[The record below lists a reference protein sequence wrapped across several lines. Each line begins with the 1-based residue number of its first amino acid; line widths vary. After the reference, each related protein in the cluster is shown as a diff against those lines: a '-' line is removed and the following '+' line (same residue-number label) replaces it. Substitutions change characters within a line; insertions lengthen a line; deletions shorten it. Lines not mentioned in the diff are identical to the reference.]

1 MPAYSIRSSLLNAIR
16 MASLCGVAFILK
28 NLNATPDSS
37 PKDFKGLN
45 LSLYDEQTGK
55 RYLRLSYD
63 EAVAERKKLG
73 FLQLNLAF
81 LNVRNLKIEID
92 PRHIDAEGIV
102 SLFEKVSKTRGIR
115 YAVAEPMELLVITSD
130 GKISVQGEKGKFSKD
145 GSLKLWGNALLI
157 SGKKET
163 RSNAFTITILPENHG
178 ILFSEQDGSF
188 SLRIPLR
195 KNKK

>member
-1 MPAYSIRSSLLNAIR
+1 MPPYALRSLLLWAV
-16 MASLCGVAFILK
+16 SFSSFCGVACILP
-28 NLNATPDSS
+28 NLNSAPNLS

-63 EAVAERKKLG
+63 EALAERKKLG

-81 LNVRNLKIEID
+81 LKVRNLKIEMN
-92 PRHIDAEGIV
+92 PRHIDADGIL
-102 SLFEKVSKTRGIR
+102 SLFKKVSKTRGIR
-115 YAVAEPMELLVITSD
+115 YAVAEPIELLIITSD

-145 GSLKLWGNALLI
+145 GSLKLWGNARLK

-163 RSNAFTITILPENHG
+163 RANAFTVTLLPENHG
-178 ILFSEQDGSF
+178 ILFSELDGSF

-195 KNKK
+195 KSKK